1 MGVSRRQLLAGSASA
16 LWLSA
21 CGGGGG
27 SGSSGGETGGT
38 AEKIA
43 WTVDSRGVTGFPLS
57 SVCHGNS
64 ITLAAGSN
72 GIGSNANVFRAI
84 SRRNSDGSW
93 TAVHVSVISEF
104 SSITGLTFGNGRFV
118 AVTSLGQIVTSTDGA
133 TWALA
138 ADLRATGDVVEL
150 YGCTFGNGKFA
161 ITGIRNTST
170 PVFVSATSCWTS
182 LDGLEWSDPV
192 ATGIEFQSAP
202 IAFANGKLYA
212 FSGSMA
218 VSADTGATWQSLLVS
233 VGGVS
238 VTVNGLAYGQGL
250 YLAAVEGGYVATS
263 PDFVTWTVRAQVL
276 NANGP
281 FYGATYSNGYFF
293 ALLDR
298 TILSSPD
305 GITWTQTTIGQAWD
319 TVNSVVFDGKVFVAV
334 GDPGLTVEGTI
345 S

>member
-27 SGSSGGETGGT
+27 SDGGSGGGDTGGT
-38 AEKIA
+38 TEKISWA
-43 WTVDSRGVTGFPLS
+43 VTSRGATGFPLRQ
-57 SVCHGNS
+57 VCNGNGM
-64 ITLAAGSN
+64 TLAAGSN
-72 GIGSNANVFRAI
+72 GIGSNADVFRAI
-84 SRRNSDGSW
+84 SHRNADGSW
-93 TAVHVSVISEF
+93 TAVHVGAISEF
-104 SSITGLTFGNGRFV
+104 SSINGLTFGNGRFV
-118 AVTSLGQIVTSTDGA
+118 AVSSRGEVVTSTNGTA
-133 TWALA
+133 WSLA
-138 ADLRATGDVVEL
+138 VDLSGEADAVSL
-150 YGCTFGNGKFA
+150 YGCTFGNGKFVV
-161 ITGIRNTST
+161 TGIRNG
-170 PVFVSATSCWTS
+170 ATACWTS
-182 LDGLEWSDPV
+182 SDGLAWSAPV
-192 ATGIEFQSAP
+192 ATGVEFQTAP
-202 IAFANGKLYA
+202 IVFANDKLYA

-218 VSADTGATWQSLLVS
+218 VSADMGATWQILLVS

-238 VTVNGLAYGQGL
+238 VTVNGLAYAEGL
-250 YLAAVEGGYVATS
+250 YVAAVEGGYVATS

-276 NANGP
+276 DSNGP